1 MTGIF
6 DSGVGGLAAYFELRR
21 LLPREDIIYLAD
33 RKNAPYG
40 TKTKDELIALTKKDI
55 KRLCDMGAS
64 QVLIACCTASTVY
77 SELSEWERAIAT
89 PIIAP
94 AARVAAEGGRIAVI
108 ATEHTVRS
116 GAFGKEIRRLSHDSE
131 VFERAE
137 QALVAMVEHGS
148 RDGEIKEE
156 CRAVLLEIAEWASD
170 IRADTL
176 VLGCTH
182 FSHLEGTLGEM
193 LPEVRIVSPAREG
206 AKEIARLSCGK
217 GRRGKITYTD
227 ATALGGK
234 SE

>member
-55 KRLCDMGAS
+55 KRLCDMGAR

-89 PIIAP
+89 PIITP
-94 AARVAAEGGRIAVI
+94 ASRVAAEGERIAVI

-116 GAFGKEIRRLSHDSE
+116 GAFGKEIRKFSQASE

-137 QALVAMVEHGS
+137 QLLVAMVESGS
-148 RDGEIKEE
+148 RDGRISGECEGEI
-156 CRAVLLEIAEWASD
+156 RQIAEWVTD

-182 FSHLEGTLGEM
+182 FSHIESTLREL
-193 LPEVRIVSPAREG
+193 LPCVKIVSPAREG
-206 AKEIARLSCGK
+206 AKAIK
-217 GRRGKITYTD
+217 KKITVQN
-227 ATALGGK
+227 ATGNGR
-234 SE
+234 EIYI

>member
-1 MTGIF
+1 LTGIF

-55 KRLCDMGAS
+55 KRLCDMGAR

-77 SELSEWERAIAT
+77 SELSEWERKIAT
-89 PIIAP
+89 PIISP
-94 AARVAAEGGRIAVI
+94 ASRVAAEGERIAVI

-116 GAFGKEIRRLSHDSE
+116 GAFGREIRKFSQASE

-137 QALVAMVEHGS
+137 QALVAMVESGS
-148 RDGEIKEE
+148 RDGRISDECEGEI
-156 CRAVLLEIAEWASD
+156 RQIAEWVTD

-182 FSHLEGTLGEM
+182 FSHLESTLREM
-193 LPEVRIVSPAREG
+193 LPCVKIVSPAREG
-206 AKEIARLSCGK
+206 ARAIKK
-217 GRRGKITYTD
+217 KITVQH
-227 ATALGGK
+227 ATGNGR
-234 SE
+234 EIYI

>member
-55 KRLCDMGAS
+55 KRLCDMGAR
-64 QVLIACCTASTVY
+64 QVLIACCTASTIY
-77 SELSEWERAIAT
+77 SELSEWERKIAT
-89 PIIAP
+89 PIITP
-94 AARVAAEGGRIAVI
+94 ASRVAAEGERIAVI

-116 GAFGKEIRRLSHDSE
+116 GAFGREIRKFSQASE

-137 QALVAMVEHGS
+137 QALVAMVESGS
-148 RDGEIKEE
+148 RDGRISDECEGEI
-156 CRAVLLEIAEWASD
+156 RQIAEWVTD

-182 FSHLEGTLGEM
+182 FSHLELTLREM
-193 LPEVRIVSPAREG
+193 LPCVKIVSPAREG
-206 AKEIARLSCGK
+206 ARAIKE
-217 GRRGKITYTD
+217 KITVQN
-227 ATALGGK
+227 ATGNGR
-234 SE
+234 EIYI

>member
-6 DSGVGGLAAYFELRR
+6 DSGVGGLTAYFELRK

-55 KRLCDMGAS
+55 KRLSDMGAR
-64 QVLIACCTASTVY
+64 QVLIACCTASTVWG
-77 SELSEWERAIAT
+77 ELSEGERAIAT
-89 PIIAP
+89 PIITP
-94 AARVAAEGGRIAVI
+94 ASRVAAEGERIAVI

-116 GAFGKEIRRLSHDSE
+116 GAFGREIRKFSPTSE

-137 QALVAMVEHGS
+137 QPLVAMVERGA
-148 RDGEIKEE
+148 RDGRISEE
-156 CRAVLLEIAEWASD
+156 CRDEAQKIAEWVRD

-182 FSHLEGTLGEM
+182 FSHLERTLGAM
-193 LPEVRIVSPAREG
+193 LAHVRIVSPAREG
-206 AKEIARLSCGK
+206 ARAIKE
-217 GRRGKITYTD
+217 KITVTG
-227 ATALGGK
+227 ALGNGR
-234 SE
+234 EIYI

>member
-55 KRLCDMGAS
+55 KRLCDMGAR

-77 SELSEWERAIAT
+77 SELSEWERKIAT
-89 PIIAP
+89 PIISP
-94 AARVAAEGGRIAVI
+94 ASRVAAEGERIAVI

-116 GAFGKEIRRLSHDSE
+116 GAFGREIRKFSQVSE

-137 QALVAMVEHGS
+137 QALVAMVESGS
-148 RDGEIKEE
+148 RDGRISDECEGEI
-156 CRAVLLEIAEWASD
+156 RQIAEWVTD

-182 FSHLEGTLGEM
+182 FSHLELTLREM
-193 LPEVRIVSPAREG
+193 LPCVKIVSPAREG
-206 AKEIARLSCGK
+206 ARAIKE
-217 GRRGKITYTD
+217 KITVQN
-227 ATALGGK
+227 ATGNGR
-234 SE
+234 EIYI

>member
-55 KRLCDMGAS
+55 KRLCDMGAR

-77 SELSEWERAIAT
+77 SELSKWERKIAT
-89 PIIAP
+89 PIITP
-94 AARVAAEGGRIAVI
+94 ASRVAAEGERIAVI

-116 GAFGKEIRRLSHDSE
+116 GAFGREIRKFSQASE

-137 QALVAMVEHGS
+137 QALVAMVESGS
-148 RDGEIKEE
+148 RDGRISDECEGEI
-156 CRAVLLEIAEWASD
+156 RQIAEWVTD

-182 FSHLEGTLGEM
+182 FSHLELTLREM
-193 LPEVRIVSPAREG
+193 LPFVKIVSPAREG
-206 AKEIARLSCGK
+206 ARAIKE
-217 GRRGKITYTD
+217 KITVQN
-227 ATALGGK
+227 ATGNGR
-234 SE
+234 EIYI

>member
-6 DSGVGGLAAYFELRR
+6 DSGVGGLSAYFELRR

-55 KRLCDMGAS
+55 KRLCDMGAR
-64 QVLIACCTASTVY
+64 QVLIACCTASTIY
-77 SELSEWERAIAT
+77 SELSEWERKIAT
-89 PIIAP
+89 PIITP
-94 AARVAAEGGRIAVI
+94 ASRVAAEGERIAVI

-116 GAFGKEIRRLSHDSE
+116 GAFGKEIRKYSQASE

-137 QALVAMVEHGS
+137 QPLVAMVESGS
-148 RDGEIKEE
+148 RDGRISTE
-156 CRAVLLEIAEWASD
+156 CKVELEKIAEWVTD

-182 FSHLEGTLGEM
+182 FSHLESTLREM
-193 LPEVRIVSPAREG
+193 LPCVKIVSPAREG
-206 AKEIARLSCGK
+206 ARALKE
-217 GRRGKITYTD
+217 KITVQN
-227 ATALGGK
+227 ATGNGR
-234 SE
+234 EIYI

>member
-55 KRLCDMGAS
+55 KRLCDMGAR

-77 SELSEWERAIAT
+77 SELSEWERKIAT
-89 PIIAP
+89 PIITP
-94 AARVAAEGGRIAVI
+94 ASRVAAEGERIAVI

-116 GAFGKEIRRLSHDSE
+116 GAFGREIRKFSQASE

-137 QALVAMVEHGS
+137 QALVAMVESGS
-148 RDGEIKEE
+148 RDGRISDECEGEI
-156 CRAVLLEIAEWASD
+156 RQIAEWVTD

-182 FSHLEGTLGEM
+182 FSHLELTLREM
-193 LPEVRIVSPAREG
+193 LPCVKIVSPAREG
-206 AKEIARLSCGK
+206 AIAIK
-217 GRRGKITYTD
+217 KKITVQN
-227 ATALGGK
+227 ATGNGR
-234 SE
+234 EIYI

>member
-55 KRLCDMGAS
+55 KRLCDMGAR

-77 SELSEWERAIAT
+77 SELSEWERKIAT
-89 PIIAP
+89 PIITP
-94 AARVAAEGGRIAVI
+94 ASRVAAEGERIAVI

-116 GAFGKEIRRLSHDSE
+116 GAFGREIRKFSQASE

-137 QALVAMVEHGS
+137 QALVAMVESGS
-148 RDGEIKEE
+148 RDGRISGECEGEI
-156 CRAVLLEIAEWASD
+156 RQIAEWVTD

-182 FSHLEGTLGEM
+182 FSHLESTLREM
-193 LPEVRIVSPAREG
+193 LPCVKIVSPAREG
-206 AKEIARLSCGK
+206 AKAIKE
-217 GRRGKITYTD
+217 KITVQN
-227 ATALGGK
+227 ATGNGR
-234 SE
+234 EIYI

>member
-55 KRLCDMGAS
+55 KRLCDMGAR

-89 PIIAP
+89 PIITP
-94 AARVAAEGGRIAVI
+94 ASRVAAEGERIAVI

-116 GAFGKEIRRLSHDSE
+116 GAFGKEIRKFSQASE

-137 QALVAMVEHGS
+137 QALVAMVESGS
-148 RDGEIKEE
+148 RDGRISGECEGEI
-156 CRAVLLEIAEWASD
+156 RQIAEWVTD

-182 FSHLEGTLGEM
+182 FSHIESTLREL
-193 LPEVRIVSPAREG
+193 LPCVKIVSPAREG
-206 AKEIARLSCGK
+206 AKAIK
-217 GRRGKITYTD
+217 KKITVQN
-227 ATALGGK
+227 ATGNGR
-234 SE
+234 EIYI

>member
-55 KRLCDMGAS
+55 KRLCDMGAR

-77 SELSEWERAIAT
+77 SELSEWERKIAT
-89 PIIAP
+89 PIITP
-94 AARVAAEGGRIAVI
+94 ASRVAAEGERIAVI

-116 GAFGKEIRRLSHDSE
+116 GAFGREIRKFSQANE

-137 QALVAMVEHGS
+137 QALVAMVESGS
-148 RDGEIKEE
+148 RDGRISGECEGEI
-156 CRAVLLEIAEWASD
+156 RQIAEWVTD

-182 FSHLEGTLGEM
+182 FSHLESTLGKM
-193 LPEVRIVSPAREG
+193 LPFVKIVSPAREG
-206 AKEIARLSCGK
+206 ARAIKE
-217 GRRGKITYTD
+217 KITVQN
-227 ATALGGK
+227 ATGNGR
-234 SE
+234 EIYI